1 MALPK
6 IHRLRQ
12 RKAFAAVYQSGL
24 RRNSQHLTLRGL
36 RIGSTKKRVYPS
48 GKPRIQHPSDKPP
61 GKPSPAQK
69 DKIPIQTHAA
79 AEIPPTQFGISISQ
93 KVSKR
98 AVVRNRIKRR
108 IKAAL
113 RELLPSV
120 LPGWHL
126 VIVVRPNAVEC
137 DYKEFL
143 QELKQLLIDAEV
155 FDGHS
160 GRCVL

>member
-1 MALPK
+1 MPLQLP
-6 IHRLRQ
+6 
-12 RKAFAAVYQSGL
+12 AVL
-24 RRNSQHLTLRGL
+24 
-36 RIGSTKKRVYPS
+36 
-48 GKPRIQHPSDKPP
+48 
-61 GKPSPAQK
+61 
-69 DKIPIQTHAA
+69 
-79 AEIPPTQFGISISQ
+79 PTQFGISISQ

-113 RELLPSV
+113 RELLPCV
-120 LPGWHL
+120 VPGWHL

-143 QELKQLLIDAEV
+143 QELRQLLIDAEV